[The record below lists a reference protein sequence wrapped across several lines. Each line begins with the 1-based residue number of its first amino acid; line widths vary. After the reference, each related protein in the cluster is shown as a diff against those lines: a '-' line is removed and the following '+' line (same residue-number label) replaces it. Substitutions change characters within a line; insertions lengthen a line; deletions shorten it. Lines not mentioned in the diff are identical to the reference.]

1 MKLKVECIS
10 PNKSSMTHLISTD
23 YCSYYDDADDNTVTC
38 RFALPISNRYYRL
51 PNCSITLTDK
61 LMLSDN
67 MVAGQEYE
75 CAIEISSFR
84 TTELFS
90 NHRNSIR
97 GTFWNCV
104 PRKYVSKYNIYR
116 AQQCIEING
125 DILLIAPYNN
135 SLNIKGLDG
144 VLLEVNPYSLL
155 NLVSIIT

>member
-38 RFALPISNRYYRL
+38 RFVPPISDRYYRL

-67 MVAGQEYE
+67 MVLGQEYE

-84 TTELFS
+84 TTKLFS

-97 GTFWNCV
+97 GKFWNRI
-104 PRKYVSKYNIYR
+104 PRKYVSKYNLYR
-116 AQQCIEING
+116 TQQCIEING

-135 SLNIKGLDG
+135 LLAVTATAGNIIEIIPQSSMN
-144 VLLEVNPYSLL
+144 LLS
-155 NLVSIIT
+155 SIL